1 MNKQIIRLA
10 VPNIISSLS
19 VPILGAVDIAL
30 MGRLESEQHLGAVAI
45 GVAIFNMLYWGFG
58 FLRMSTIGLT
68 AQAHGANHQRESIL
82 ILTRGLFVALV
93 VSAVLILIQSFIARI
108 SFYLIDASTEVER
121 LARQYFYIR
130 IYAAPAALSVFVF
143 HGWFLGVQN
152 ARYPMVITILMSVL
166 NIGLNLF
173 FVKAMG
179 LKSNGIALGTVIA
192 QYLGLA
198 CAVIFFL
205 RKYGDL
211 LEGWDLKEALFLPD
225 LKRFFA
231 ISRDIFIRTLC
242 LVFSHTFFTAQSAAV
257 SDTIL
262 AVNTILL
269 QFIYFLAYT
278 VDGFAIA
285 AESLIGKYKGAV
297 DTRNLRVAVRY
308 VFIWGLCLAAVFSL
322 TYGLL
327 GRSLLYV
334 FTNKSDLVKQ
344 ALPYLIWVA
353 LTPIINAVAYL
364 WDGIFIG
371 ATASKPLRNAMIVS
385 TFVVFFP
392 AYYLL
397 KPLGNHG
404 LWLALM
410 LYSVAR
416 GLTLTTLAPKY
427 ILKN

>member
-30 MGRLESEQHLGAVAI
+30 MGRLESAQHLGAVAI

-68 AQAHGANHQRESIL
+68 AQAHGANHQRESVL
-82 ILTRGLFVALV
+82 ILARGLFVALV
-93 VSAVLILIQSFIARI
+93 VSAVLILMQSFIARI

-198 CAVIFFL
+198 CAVIFYL

-231 ISRDIFIRTLC
+231 ISGDIFIRTLC
-242 LVFSHTFFTAQSAAV
+242 LVFSHTFFTAKSAAV

-285 AESLIGKYKGAV
+285 AESLIGKYKGAA

-327 GRSLLYV
+327 GHSLLYV